1 MSETMYCI
9 TVSIIL
15 WSVALFWPERSLVLF
30 CFRLRSNNS
39 AKQKKLRPV
48 SKPVVQR
55 KQSASK
61 QLYISSDD
69 SSDSSTDTEDSDQ
82 ESVKKSLD
90 SKTGIKSAM
99 AAAVHSNDFSHK
111 FSGIKIKVSNPQKK
125 SSAVLSS
132 TTSAQFQVNSIYLQM
147 KSHSLLS
154 WFFC

>member
-1 MSETMYCI
+1 MASQFLLSFEHLLCFDPNDPQ
-9 TVSIIL
+9 
-15 WSVALFWPERSLVLF
+15 LFF
-30 CFRLRSNNS
+30 CFRLRSNSS

-55 KQSASK
+55 KPSTSK

-90 SKTGIKSAM
+90 SKTGIKSAKT
-99 AAAVHSNDFSHK
+99 AAVHSNDFSHK

-125 SSAVLSS
+125 PSTVLSS
-132 TTSAQFQVNSIYLQM
+132 TTSIQYQVSIYLQM
-147 KSHSLLS
+147 KSRSLLS